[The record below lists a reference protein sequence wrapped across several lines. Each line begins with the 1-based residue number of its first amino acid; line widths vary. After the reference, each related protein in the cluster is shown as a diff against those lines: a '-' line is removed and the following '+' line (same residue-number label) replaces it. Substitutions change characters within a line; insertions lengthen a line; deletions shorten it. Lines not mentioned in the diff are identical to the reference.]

1 MKDKQRSKA
10 EKKKRPTGYEEPLA
24 IKGEFLE
31 VFKVVK
37 KNKEQ
42 KAKTGKQDSNS

>member
-1 MKDKQRSKA
+1 MAKA
-10 EKKKRPTGYEEPLA
+10 KKAKKARLKEYDEKLA
-24 IKGEFLE
+24 IKGTFVD

-42 KAKTGKQDSNS
+42 KAAKKS